1 MITYNNHFQIA
12 FVSKTGN
19 WDIEDYLANKINIE
33 KDMRDKLSRMKRDGK
48 EIIEVRQVLD
58 ENWVKFIK

>member
-19 WDIEDYLANKINIE
+19 WDIEDYKANPVNIE
-33 KDMRDKLSRMKRDGK
+33 KDMRDKLKRMKQDGK
-48 EIIEVRQVLD
+48 DIIEVRQSL
-58 ENWVKFIK
+58 EQNWVKYIR